1 MEDFY
6 IFFRS
11 SSDSVKG
18 SCKENAI
25 LCYLFAGGALYP
37 LLLFLCVRESNNARY
52 FPFLAKLLKHK
63 GRLPFLKEGFWLTA
77 NNEADVPR
85 TLRTLRHVIHLHKT
99 PHHSLQKVK
108 LQWKTVWP
116 YFFPIQ
122 PFGSWMEKR
131 VFFFS
136 IWFRNQSIAWR
147 HVWIGPI
154 EWLNIYKC

>member
-1 MEDFY
+1 MWSIVTKTEDFY

-18 SCKENAI
+18 SCKEKAI

-99 PHHSLQKVK
+99 PHHSLQEKTTVK
-108 LQWKTVWP
+108 NSLALLFSYTA
-116 YFFPIQ
+116 FRFLN
-122 PFGSWMEKR
+122 GKR
-131 VFFFS
+131 VFFQHM
-136 IWFRNQSIAWR
+136 I
-147 HVWIGPI
+147 
-154 EWLNIYKC
+154 